1 MDPLYVGIKGR
12 VLALDRGSGEIL
24 WESSLTGG
32 QMVTMLIEQKRI
44 FASTKGEVF
53 CLDRA
58 TGALLWRNKLP
69 GLGLDLVCLAT
80 VENNNSLG
88 LQQQAYKKKQDDAAS
103 AGS

>member
-12 VLALDRGSGEIL
+12 VIALDSATGEII

-69 GLGLDLVCLAT
+69 GLGLDLASLAT
-80 VENNNSLG
+80 VESNNSIG
-88 LQQQAYKKKQDDAAS
+88 LQQQAYKKKQDDAS
-103 AGS
+103 AGA